1 MTTRVIKLTHGCR
14 TFSTNNTSTAQNLR
28 TKLMNNINFS
38 RKLQTSDLKIPEEHL
53 PKYYA
58 NAVEEIRTSTNDS
71 SYGDYANSTVVFNW
85 QDDYEIIS
93 KIGRGR
99 YSEVFEALNLLSNE
113 RVVVKML
120 KPVKKE
126 KVRREI
132 MCLQAMSDCR
142 YAIPLYDQV
151 CDPSNVTPSLI
162 FKYI

>member
-1 MTTRVIKLTHGCR
+1 MNQMSKLR
-14 TFSTNNTSTAQNLR
+14 PAE
-28 TKLMNNINFS
+28 
-38 RKLQTSDLKIPEEHL
+38 LQIPESQL

-58 NAVEEIRTSTNDS
+58 NAVEEIRTKEKDPV
-71 SYGDYANSTVVFNW
+71 YGDYINSKVRFNW

-99 YSEVFEALNLLSNE
+99 YSEVFEAINLLSND
-113 RVVVKML
+113 RVVVKIL

-132 MCLQAMSDCR
+132 ICLQAMRDCP

-162 FKYI
+162 FKYIQH

>member
-1 MTTRVIKLTHGCR
+1 M
-14 TFSTNNTSTAQNLR
+14 
-28 TKLMNNINFS
+28 
-38 RKLQTSDLKIPEEHL
+38 
-53 PKYYA
+53 
-58 NAVEEIRTSTNDS
+58 EEIRTGEKDST
-71 SYGDYANSTVVFNW
+71 YGDYANSTVHFNW

-99 YSEVFEALNLLSNE
+99 YSEVFEALNLLTNE

-132 MCLQAMSDCR
+132 MCLQAMQGCP
-142 YAIPLYDQV
+142 YAIPLLDQV

>member
-1 MTTRVIKLTHGCR
+1 MTTRVIKLTHRCR
-14 TFSTNNTSTAQNLR
+14 TFSTSNISTAQSLR
-28 TKLMNNINFS
+28 TKLMNNINF
-38 RKLQTSDLKIPEEHL
+38 RTPAEHL

-58 NAVEEIRTSTNDS
+58 NAVEEIRNSTNDR

-113 RVVVKML
+113 RVVVKIL

-132 MCLQAMSDCR
+132 MCLQAVSDCR

>member
-1 MTTRVIKLTHGCR
+1 MR
-14 TFSTNNTSTAQNLR
+14 ALR
-28 TKLMNNINFS
+28 PTE
-38 RKLQTSDLKIPEEHL
+38 LQIPDHQL

-58 NAVEEIRTSTNDS
+58 HAVEEIRIDRKDN

-126 KVRREI
+126 KVRHEI
-132 MCLQAMSDCR
+132 VCLQAM
-142 YAIPLYDQV
+142 
-151 CDPSNVTPSLI
+151 
-162 FKYI
+162 

>member
-1 MTTRVIKLTHGCR
+1 MRNALSLCQKR
-14 TFSTNNTSTAQNLR
+14 SFSISTGSSSLR
-28 TKLMNNINFS
+28 NKLMSNLKM
-38 RKLQTSDLKIPEEHL
+38 RALRPTELQIPDDQL

-58 NAVEEIRTSTNDS
+58 NAVEQIRKKSNDN
-71 SYGDYANSTVVFNW
+71 SYGDYSNSTVVFNW

-99 YSEVFEALNLLSNE
+99 YSEVFEALNLLTNE

-132 MCLQAMSDCR
+132 MCLQAMQGCK
-142 YAIPLYDQV
+142 YAIPLID
-151 CDPSNVTPSLI
+151 
-162 FKYI
+162 

>member
-1 MTTRVIKLTHGCR
+1 M
-14 TFSTNNTSTAQNLR
+14 
-28 TKLMNNINFS
+28 
-38 RKLQTSDLKIPEEHL
+38 
-53 PKYYA
+53 
-58 NAVEEIRTSTNDS
+58 
-71 SYGDYANSTVVFNW
+71 YGDYANSTVHFNW

-99 YSEVFEALNLLSNE
+99 YSEVFEALNLLTNE

-132 MCLQAMSDCR
+132 MCLQAMQGCP
-142 YAIPLYDQV
+142 YAIPLLDQV

>member
-1 MTTRVIKLTHGCR
+1 MRKQIRMVSSVIEQQRRFMSTT
-14 TFSTNNTSTAQNLR
+14 TSSSSLR
-28 TKLMNNINFS
+28 NKLMSNLKMS
-38 RKLQTSDLKIPEEHL
+38 RLRPTELQIPESQL

-58 NAVEEIRTSTNDS
+58 HAVEQIRSREKD
-71 SYGDYANSTVVFNW
+71 YAYADYANSAVIFGW

-132 MCLQAMSDCR
+132 MCLQA
-142 YAIPLYDQV
+142 V
-151 CDPSNVTPSLI
+151 
-162 FKYI
+162 